1 MKRIFT
7 LLSITAVVALVM
19 SACNRNPGTAGDS
32 KVLNEA
38 DTIGLAQFQSWK
50 MQNERLD
57 PVQYYQNAVQTTA
70 APVRRTTARKSTND
84 YGSGSMNS
92 VSQNNAKTTEKKGW
106 SKAAKGAAIG
116 GGAGAVAGA
125 VLIKKNR
132 VAGGVVGGVVGA
144 GIGYLIGR
152 SKDKKDGRF

>member
-1 MKRIFT
+1 
-7 LLSITAVVALVM
+7 
-19 SACNRNPGTAGDS
+19 
-32 KVLNEA
+32 
-38 DTIGLAQFQSWK
+38 

-57 PVQYYQNAVQTTA
+57 PNQYYQQTVTRTPA
-70 APVRRTTARKSTND
+70 APARKTVRKTSNN

-92 VSQNNAKTTEKKGW
+92 GSQNYAKTEKKGW

-116 GGAGAVAGA
+116 GGAGAIAGA

-144 GIGYLIGR
+144 GLGYLFGR
-152 SKDKKDGRF
+152 SKDKKDGRY